1 MSPVTL
7 WTVSVDA
14 WMVQAL
20 ILESFILLKVHF
32 VVCGEGNV
40 VIFMAWLNYGS
51 SQSEACIPQLFR
63 PIGSLYLHNCQ
74 ATGTGDWEL
83 RTGIG
88 DWDWGLGSGTGIG
101 NWDGEWG
108 MGNGKMGMGNRE
120 YPQSQEM
127 TV

>member
-7 WTVSVDA
+7 WTVSVAA

-20 ILESFILLKVHF
+20 ILESYILLKVHF

-74 ATGTGDWEL
+74 ATGTG
-83 RTGIG
+83 TG
-88 DWDWGLGSGTGIG
+88 DWDWGLGLGTGIG

-108 MGNGKMGMGNRE
+108 MGIRE